1 MFSRIREE
9 DWSAVVTVTIS
20 EYLSYVHLA
29 YRGDQNSGSLAVVC
43 RYTASTDDSSLVP
56 RVLRATDSESVDFV
70 ASSGRHSSRRVTS
83 SARYD
88 KHDVIA
94 DLGGPAKPV
103 IPTPLSAQRRSP
115 HSWVSIGTQWTI
127 SHQTELLREARLLSG
142 QLIQIHYLLTYLLTY
157 LITALLNVKQFPFSD
172 FPFHISS
179 SSLSSS

>member
-1 MFSRIREE
+1 M
-9 DWSAVVTVTIS
+9 
-20 EYLSYVHLA
+20 
-29 YRGDQNSGSLAVVC
+29 C

-70 ASSGRHSSRRVTS
+70 TSFGRHSSRRVTS

-103 IPTPLSAQRRSP
+103 IPTPLSVQRRSP

-142 QLIQIHYLLTYLLTY
+142 QLIQIHYLLTYLLNYSAVERQTVP
-157 LITALLNVKQFPFSD
+157 IFGFSVSY
-172 FPFHISS
+172 FVVVIVFIMIISAV
-179 SSLSSS
+179 